1 MFLFYFFFVAKQ
13 NAWSNSINIYIE
25 VSFRCIVVTLE
36 ITTNQHVINMKELY
50 YEAEMQRKQ
59 AIGLIVISQDNKV
72 FKKKKKNEH
81 MNYSR

>member
-1 MFLFYFFFVAKQ
+1 MKLNV
-13 NAWSNSINIYIE
+13 YIE

-72 FKKKKKNEH
+72 FKKNKKMCLHEDLTPH
-81 MNYSR
+81 YYLITPWPIY